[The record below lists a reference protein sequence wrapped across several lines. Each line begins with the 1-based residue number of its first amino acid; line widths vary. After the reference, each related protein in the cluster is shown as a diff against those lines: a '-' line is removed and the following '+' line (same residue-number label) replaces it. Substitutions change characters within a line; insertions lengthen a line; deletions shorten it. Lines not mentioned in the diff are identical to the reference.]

1 MFVFHGGGVYG
12 VCVVGV
18 CAGGGVWGYGMAEA
32 WRVGMGLLHLIRVM
46 IISYFMTVICVER
59 EGVVDIVI
67 F

>member
-1 MFVFHGGGVYG
+1 MYG

-18 CAGGGVWGYGMAEA
+18 DVPMGVYGDMVWQRRA
-32 WRVGMGLLHLIRVM
+32 VGMGLLHLIRVM

-59 EGVVDIVI
+59 EGVVAIVI